1 MGLEFMPNTESYD
14 VTRDIVRFMGW
25 DGERWV
31 RCGVRRD
38 ALLNAAGVAG
48 ANGAD
53 PINLYRSHRTPI
65 HALANAKYQRGR
77 FESDGLVLV
86 RSVDLNS

>member
-1 MGLEFMPNTESYD
+1 VGLEFMPNTESYD
-14 VTRDIVRFMGW
+14 VARDIVRFMGW

-38 ALLNAAGVAG
+38 ALVNAAGVA
-48 ANGAD
+48 AASGAD
-53 PINLYRSHRTPI
+53 PVNLYRSHRAPI
-65 HALANAKYQRGR
+65 HALAKAKYQRGR

-86 RSVDLNS
+86 RSVDLNP